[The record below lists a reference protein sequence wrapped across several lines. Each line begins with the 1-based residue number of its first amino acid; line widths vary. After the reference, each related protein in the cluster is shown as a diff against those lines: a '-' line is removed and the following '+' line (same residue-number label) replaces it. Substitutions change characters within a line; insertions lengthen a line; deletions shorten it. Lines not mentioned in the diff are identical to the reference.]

1 MKEPIINQRITKE
14 IILNRMYG
22 VNTYL
27 HYNPDTGEVRAIA
40 QKVGVYAPAGH
51 KTILWKYANKDE
63 PTFETVKSLIMD
75 KLAANPNCDETDDSV
90 GDAAENEKL

>member
-1 MKEPIINQRITKE
+1 MKEPVIIQKITKE

-27 HYNPDTGEVRAIA
+27 HYNPETGEVKAAA

-51 KTILWKYANKDE
+51 KTILWKYSNKDE
-63 PTFETVKSLIMD
+63 PSFDSVKKLIMD
-75 KLAANPNCDETDDSV
+75 KLAINPDCDETEDP
-90 GDAAENEKL
+90 AE